1 MAEITFRPANPA
13 DTEAIRLCIARA
25 FASALQDIADLP
37 DVTSGIGEDIAA
49 HDVTVAQEGPRILG
63 VIIFGAV
70 ADAVM
75 IFNLAVLPET
85 QGRGVAR
92 RLLEI
97 AESSARNRNRPYL
110 RLRTHKLMQDT
121 RSIYSHLGWA
131 EVELAENTVLLQKAV
146 SAEVTSS

>member
-1 MAEITFRPANPA
+1 MAEITFRPATPA
-13 DTEAIRLCIARA
+13 DTEAIRFCIARA
-25 FASALQDIADLP
+25 YASALRDISDLP
-37 DVTSGIGEDIAA
+37 DVTDGIGEDIAV
-49 HDVTVAQEGPRILG
+49 HDVTVAQEGQQVLG
-63 VIIFGAV
+63 VVIFGEV
-70 ADAVM
+70 EDAVM

-97 AESSARNRNRPYL
+97 AESSAREKDHPYL

-131 EVELAENTVLLQKAV
+131 EIEMAGNTVLLQKPV
-146 SAEVTSS
+146 SAKVTSY